1 MSSLRARE
9 FLHRQ
14 RIEKIKT
21 KAEERGKVFGEIN
34 EAREEAHRQTCARN
48 ENKQSAIEANVNR
61 WHFITSCSFSFFS
74 DLVLFVP

>member
-1 MSSLRARE
+1 MMSLTSVYTCGG
-9 FLHRQ
+9 FYRQ

-34 EAREEAHRQTCARN
+34 KAREDAHRQACARN

-61 WHFITSCSFSFFS
+61 FDTFI
-74 DLVLFVP
+74 